1 MIEGLL
7 VRRVGE
13 LDDGRVEEVPA
24 SFGSLIVE
32 GRLEDGEALCRGN

>member
-1 MIEGLL
+1 VIEGLL

-24 SFGSLIVE
+24 SFCSLIVV
-32 GRLEDGEALCRGN
+32 GRPEDGKAGCRGI